1 MARMSDIA
9 IGAGGRAQGTFRP
22 ATIILIVAIG
32 IVAFAAMLVLGAYAP
47 DLRSGRNGGT
57 HALSNAATGFGGIVQ
72 LARTTGRNPLILRD
86 ESFLDT
92 EDLVVLTPENGS
104 ADMSKILAARSTRPT
119 LVILPKWNTEP
130 DPRRTGWVRS
140 KGLRPAW
147 DPERVLAPAYPLRVQ
162 RHRSGGVQLRT
173 VPGHAPPA
181 LRFTA
186 PGPLQ
191 TVAGTG
197 LKPIVTDPAGRAVIA
212 QLGDRPLYLLA
223 DPDLLSNRG
232 MADRRQAAA
241 ALATLD
247 FLNSTGAGSVT
258 FDVTLNGLG
267 QTRSPLRLMFDPP
280 FLAVTLALA
289 AALLLAGLQA
299 ISRFGPPRR
308 PERAIAFG
316 KAALIDNA
324 AALVRQARREARLGG
339 RYAEMIRDKAA
350 TVFAVPAR
358 LRDNAVTEYL
368 DRLDG
373 RPSFS
378 ALASAAAEARGREEL
393 LAAAQAL
400 HRWQGEKKG

>member
-1 MARMSDIA
+1 MSDVA
-9 IGAGGRAQGTFRP
+9 MGGRAGGQGTFRA
-22 ATIILIVAIG
+22 ATIALVVAIG
-32 IVAFAAMLVLGAYAP
+32 IAAFVAMLILGAYAP
-47 DLRSGRNGGT
+47 NLRSGRNGGT
-57 HALSNAATGFGGIVQ
+57 HALSNAATGFSGIVQ
-72 LARTTGRNPLILRD
+72 LGRATGRNPLVLRD
-86 ESFLDT
+86 ESLLAT

-104 ADMSKILAARSTRPT
+104 TDMSEVLAARPTRPT
-119 LVILPKWNTEP
+119 LVVLPKWNTEP
-130 DPRRTGWVRS
+130 DPSRTGWVRH
-140 KGLRPAW
+140 KGLRPVW
-147 DPERVLAPAYPLRVQ
+147 DPERVLAPAHRLKVE
-162 RHRSGGVQLRT
+162 RHRSGGARLRT
-173 VPGHAPPA
+173 VPKHAPQA
-181 LRFTA
+181 LSFTA

-191 TVAGTG
+191 TVGG
-197 LKPIVTDPAGRAVIA
+197 PNLKPVVTDPGGRAVLA
-212 QLGDRPLYLLA
+212 QVGEQPLFVIS

-241 ALATLD
+241 ALAMLD
-247 FLNSTGAGSVT
+247 FLNSTDAGSVA

-299 ISRFGPPRR
+299 VSRFGPPRR

-324 AALVRQARREARLGG
+324 AALVRQARRETRLGG
-339 RYAEMIRDKAA
+339 RYAEMIRDKAVA
-350 TVFAVPAR
+350 VFAVPAR
-358 LRDNAVTEYL
+358 LRDHAVTEYL

-373 RPSFS
+373 RQSFS
-378 ALASAAAEARGREEL
+378 ALASAAAEARSREEL